1 MVRLD
6 IWDDKMTKS
15 IYRFERP
22 EDLEILRDT
31 KLSVAVV
38 IACRGGQDKLDLT
51 LASIAAQSYPSKLI
65 NVYVID
71 DGSEPPLE
79 LPAIKP
85 AKIKIIRFENNEE
98 KWGKTRAINSST
110 KKLKEDVLWFVDA
123 DMVFDPD
130 HLAHHMKWHHDSDDY
145 VVLGWKRFVK
155 QWSYSP
161 ADLKHALDQDGFMEL
176 HEEHWGKDLWE
187 ARSKRTNDLR
197 NPGIEG
203 FRNFV
208 GATFSIP
215 NKRWKE
221 LGGYNP
227 DLVTGEDTELG
238 WRVQQMGF
246 RTVADRQAHSWH
258 LGFSTIEE
266 NKDELSRHNN
276 PLLSQLI
283 PELKSIRSNSQNKY
297 LISTYEVILD
307 VRNVSLNRVRAIKDE
322 LLEVNG
328 TQADFVMLGNWDDLK
343 LRYSPTNDQFAELRE
358 IYNWLKGDPL
368 YKFIHIAKEQNLK
381 IEQIIELFTVTPT
394 PIHVFAEAEFDLSI
408 KDLVSYL
415 RSTEWGFIGL
425 ANNQDRRAFAVITPA
440 LARARRTKGDDYL
453 NISEQFGVYWLT
465 HEKFLQIYDGKNSTF
480 ARTFRFIKREGK
492 KINSPKQ
499 LLLFFGKVM
508 KLIKRKIFK

>member
-1 MVRLD
+1 
-6 IWDDKMTKS
+6 MTKN
-15 IYRFERP
+15 IYRFDRP
-22 EDLEILRDT
+22 DNLEILRDT

-38 IACRGGQDKLDLT
+38 IACRGGQEKLDLT
-51 LASIAAQSYPSKLI
+51 LASIAAQSYPSKLT

-79 LPAIKP
+79 LPTIKP
-85 AKIKIIRFENNEE
+85 AKIRIIRFENSDE
-98 KWGKTRAINSST
+98 KWGKTKAINNAT
-110 KKLKEDVLWFVDA
+110 KNLKEDVLWFVDA

-155 QWSYSP
+155 EWSYSP
-161 ADLKHALDQDGFMEL
+161 ADLKRALDQDGFMEL

-187 ARSKRTNDLR
+187 ARSERTNDLK

-208 GATFSIP
+208 GATFSIL
-215 NKRWKE
+215 NRRWKE

-227 DLVTGEDTELG
+227 ELVTGEDTEFG

-258 LGFSTIEE
+258 LGLSTIEE
-266 NKDELSRHNN
+266 NKEELSRHNN

-283 PELKSIRSNSQNKY
+283 PELKSIRSNSQNHY
-297 LISTYEVILD
+297 LVSTYEVVLD
-307 VRNVSLNRVRAIKDE
+307 VRNVSLSRVKSIRDD

-328 TQADFVMLGNWDDLK
+328 TQAEFVLLGNWEDLK
-343 LRYSPTNDQFAELRE
+343 LRYSPTKDQFAELRE
-358 IYNWLKGDPL
+358 IYNWLKGDSL
-368 YKFIHIAKEQNLK
+368 YKFIHIDKDQNLK
-381 IEQIIELFTVTPT
+381 IEEILELFTVTST
-394 PIHVFAEAEFDLSI
+394 PIHIFAEADFELSI
-408 KDLVSYL
+408 KNLVAYL

-425 ANNQDRRAFAVITPA
+425 ANDKDRRAFALITPA
-440 LARARRTKGDDYL
+440 LARARRTKGDDYS
-453 NISEQFGVYWLT
+453 NIADQFGINWLT
-465 HEKFLQIYDGKNSTF
+465 YEKFIQIYDGKSSIFTK
-480 ARTFRFIKREGK
+480 AYRFIKREGK

-499 LLLFFGKVM
+499 LAKFLGKVLN
-508 KLIKRKIFK
+508 LITRKIRK

>member
-1 MVRLD
+1 
-6 IWDDKMTKS
+6 MTKN

-22 EDLEILRDT
+22 ENLEILRTT

-38 IACRGGQDKLDLT
+38 IACRGGQEKLDLT

-71 DGSEPPLE
+71 DGSVPPLK

-85 AKIKIIRFENNEE
+85 AKTRIIRFENNGTE
-98 KWGKTRAINSST
+98 WGKTKAINSST
-110 KKLKEDVLWFVDA
+110 KKLKEDALWFVDA
-123 DMVFDPD
+123 DMVFDSD

-161 ADLKHALDQDGFMEL
+161 AELKRALDQDKFMEL
-176 HEEHWGKDLWE
+176 HEEHWGKELWE
-187 ARSKRTNDLR
+187 ARSERTNDLR
-197 NPGIEG
+197 NPGVEG

-208 GATFSIP
+208 GATFSIL
-215 NKRWKE
+215 NRRWKE

-227 DLVTGEDTELG
+227 ELVTGEDTELG
-238 WRVQQMGF
+238 WRIQQMGF

-266 NKDELSRHNN
+266 NKEELSRHNN

-283 PELKSIRSNSQNKY
+283 PELKSIRSNSQSKY
-297 LISTYEVILD
+297 LVSTYEVVLD
-307 VRNVSLNRVRAIKDE
+307 VRNVSLSRVRTLKND

-343 LRYSPTNDQFAELRE
+343 LRYSPTNDQYAELRE
-358 IYNWLKGDPL
+358 IYNWLKGDSL
-368 YKFIHIAKEQNLK
+368 YRFIHIDNDQNLK
-381 IEQIIELFTVTPT
+381 IEQIIELFTVSST
-394 PIHVFAEAEFDLSI
+394 PIHVFAEAEFELSI
-408 KDLVSYL
+408 KDLVAYL
-415 RSTEWGFIGL
+415 RSTEWGLIGL
-425 ANNQDRRAFAVITPA
+425 ANDQDRRAFALTTPA
-440 LARARRTKGDDYL
+440 LARAKRTKGDDYL
-453 NISEQFGVYWLT
+453 NISEQFGVNWLT
-465 HEKFLQIYDGKNSTF
+465 YEKFLQIYDGKNSTLSR
-480 ARTFRFIKREGK
+480 AFRFMKREGK

-499 LLLFFGKVM
+499 LALFLNKVM
-508 KLIKRKIFK
+508 KLILRKIVK

>member
-1 MVRLD
+1 
-6 IWDDKMTKS
+6 MTKN

-22 EDLEILRDT
+22 ENLEILRTT

-38 IACRGGQDKLDLT
+38 IACRGGQEKLDLT

-71 DGSEPPLE
+71 DGSVPPLK

-85 AKIKIIRFENNEE
+85 AKTRIIRFENNGTE
-98 KWGKTRAINSST
+98 WGKTKAINSST

-123 DMVFDPD
+123 DMVFDSD

-161 ADLKHALDQDGFMEL
+161 EELKRALDQDGFMEL
-176 HEEHWGKDLWE
+176 HKEHWGKELWE
-187 ARSKRTNDLR
+187 ARSERTNDLR
-197 NPGIEG
+197 NPGVEG

-208 GATFSIP
+208 GATFSIL
-215 NKRWKE
+215 NRRWKE

-227 DLVTGEDTELG
+227 ELVTGEDTELG
-238 WRVQQMGF
+238 WRIQQMGF

-266 NKDELSRHNN
+266 NKEELSRHNN

-283 PELKSIRSNSQNKY
+283 PELKSIRSNSQSKY
-297 LISTYEVILD
+297 LVSTYEVVLD
-307 VRNVSLNRVRAIKDE
+307 VRNVSLSRVRTLKND

-343 LRYSPTNDQFAELRE
+343 LRYSPTNDQHAELRE
-358 IYNWLKGDPL
+358 IYNWLKGDSL
-368 YKFIHIAKEQNLK
+368 YRFIHIDKDQNLK
-381 IEQIIELFTVTPT
+381 IEQIIELFTVSST
-394 PIHVFAEAEFDLSI
+394 PIHVFAEAEFELSI
-408 KDLVSYL
+408 KDLVAYL
-415 RSTEWGFIGL
+415 RSTEWGLIGL
-425 ANNQDRRAFAVITPA
+425 ANNQDRRAFALTTPA
-440 LARARRTKGDDYL
+440 LARARRTKGDYYL
-453 NISEQFGVYWLT
+453 NISEQFGVNWLT
-465 HEKFLQIYDGKNSTF
+465 YEKFLQIYDGKNSTL
-480 ARTFRFIKREGK
+480 ARAIRFMKREGK

-499 LLLFFGKVM
+499 LALFLNKVM
-508 KLIKRKIFK
+508 KLILRKIVK